1 MSLIIIDDVILG
13 GVANLEVTDVG
24 NHVGKERV
32 AGYVERH
39 TQTLRRGRIKEM
51 SDYLV
56 ANKHFDKIS
65 SFYCIYCSVPS
76 LVTLLYLGY
85 ISDTLPL
92 IGNCILCLEKER
104 EHTLAPCRQI
114 SGRVGMTTLYCRR
127 RTEQT
132 HGTGAAPSE
141 ADLGKEG
148 GE

>member
-1 MSLIIIDDVILG
+1 MMSLLINDDVILG

-39 TQTLRRGRIKEM
+39 TQTLRRGRIKELL
-51 SDYLV
+51 DYLV
-56 ANKHFDKIS
+56 ANKHFEKIS
-65 SFYCIYCSVPS
+65 SFYCIYC
-76 LVTLLYLGY
+76 L
-85 ISDTLPL
+85 LPL

-104 EHTLAPCRQI
+104 EHTHAPCLQI
-114 SGRVGMTTLYCRR
+114 SGRVGMTTLHCRR

-132 HGTGAAPSE
+132 RGTGAAPSE

>member
-1 MSLIIIDDVILG
+1 MTSLIDKGNSLLINDDVILG

-56 ANKHFDKIS
+56 ATKV
-65 SFYCIYCSVPS
+65 CEQ
-76 LVTLLYLGY
+76 

-104 EHTLAPCRQI
+104 EHTHAPCQQI
-114 SGRVGMTTLYCRR
+114 SGKVGMTTLHCRR

-132 HGTGAAPSE
+132 RGTGAAPSE

>member
-1 MSLIIIDDVILG
+1 MTSLIDKGNSLLINDDVILG

-56 ANKHFDKIS
+56 ATKV
-65 SFYCIYCSVPS
+65 CEQ
-76 LVTLLYLGY
+76 

-104 EHTLAPCRQI
+104 EHTHAPCRQI
-114 SGRVGMTTLYCRR
+114 SGKVGMTTLHCRR

-132 HGTGAAPSE
+132 RGTGAAPSE

>member
-1 MSLIIIDDVILG
+1 MTSLIDKGNSLLINDDVILG

-56 ANKHFDKIS
+56 ATKV
-65 SFYCIYCSVPS
+65 CEQ
-76 LVTLLYLGY
+76 

-104 EHTLAPCRQI
+104 EHTHAPCRQI
-114 SGRVGMTTLYCRR
+114 SGKVGMTTLHCRR

-132 HGTGAAPSE
+132 RGTGAASSE